1 MKLFVLAVCVA
12 MTTAID
18 REWEAFKVRYGK
30 QYKDID
36 EVARHNIFKNNHDFV
51 KKHNKEAAM
60 GKHTFFMK
68 INEYSDLTD
77 EEFRKFRMGLLKTKK
92 PQPTEGKVLKSV
104 PKQEVSDTV
113 DWRKQ
118 GAVTPVK
125 DQGQCGSCWAFSAT
139 GALEGQH
146 SLATGKLVSLSEQ
159 NLVDCSHEVDSSINE
174 GNQGC
179 HGGWPHLA
187 FQYIRNNGGIDT
199 EKCYPYTAKDG
210 VCKFKPNCIGATVT
224 EPPYVF
230 VPPGDEEAMK
240 QAVATFGPVSV
251 AIDTEHPSFRLYQS
265 GVYDDPECKAS
276 HEPTHAVLVV
286 GYGTEDNQDYWLV
299 KNSWGDD
306 WGMEGYIKMSR
317 NKDNQCGIANL
328 ACYPVVAESDLE
340 SFITDGISETM
351 PWVPPYKEALFSV
364 GVGVIVLVGV
374 YRLVRS
380 FI

>member
-12 MTTAID
+12 MATAID

-36 EVARHNIFKNNHDFV
+36 EVARHNIFKKNHDFV
-51 KKHNKEAAM
+51 KQHNKEAAM

-77 EEFRKFRMGLLKTKK
+77 EEFRRFRMGLLKTKE
-92 PQPTEGKVLKSV
+92 PQPAEGKVLKRV
-104 PKQEVSDTV
+104 PEQKVSDTV

-125 DQGQCGSCWAFSAT
+125 DQGHCGSCWAFGTT

-146 SLATGKLVSLSEQ
+146 FLATDKLVSLSEQ
-159 NLVDCSHEVDSSINE
+159 NLVDCSGSE
-174 GNQGC
+174 GNHGC
-179 HGGWPHLA
+179 GGGKA
-187 FQYIRNNGGIDT
+187 KKAIEYIRNNGGIDT
-199 EKCYPYTAKDG
+199 EECYPYTAKDG
-210 VCKFKPNCIGATVT
+210 DCRYNSNCIGAIVT
-224 EPPYVF
+224 EEPYVF
-230 VPPGDEEAMK
+230 VPSGDEEAMK
-240 QAVATFGPVSV
+240 QAVGTFGPVSV
-251 AIDTEHPSFRLYQS
+251 SIDAMPSFHQYGS

-276 HEPTHAVLVV
+276 NPSNHAVLVV

-306 WGMEGYIKMSR
+306 WGTEGYIKMSR
-317 NKDNQCGIANL
+317 NKDNQCGIANE
-328 ACYPVVAESDLE
+328 AVYPVVPESDLE
-340 SFITDGISETM
+340 SFINDIYVGKAMS
-351 PWVPPYKEALFSV
+351 WVPPYKEALFSV